1 MQPTTA
7 ILVGAFA
14 ATIGWL
20 YTARRARMLSR
31 KQHTISVIL
40 STSSNQRFISQRD
53 LIAPHLKNGQC
64 PTLWQSGSHS
74 HLRDALRD
82 VLNHYEFVAAGLRN
96 GDFDEKL
103 LRDSERATFVRLF
116 ERCEEYI
123 WQLRN
128 GRDRMTIYEH
138 LEWVHRRWQ
147 KAPPGLLQ
155 RGVEFLR
162 GRPFYGRL
170 ERRR

>member
-31 KQHTISVIL
+31 KQHTITVIL
-40 STSSNQRFISQRD
+40 NTSSNVRFISQRNM
-53 LIAPHLKNGQC
+53 IAPHLRNGQC
-64 PTLWQSGSHS
+64 PTLWLNGNHD
-74 HLRDALRD
+74 HLLIALRD

-96 GDFDEKL
+96 GDFDEQL
-103 LRDSERATFVRLF
+103 LKDSERATFVRLY
-116 ERCEEYI
+116 ERCEKYI
-123 WQLRN
+123 WRC
-128 GRDRMTIYEH
+128 RDDRSRMTIYEH
-138 LEWVHRRWQ
+138 LEWVHRRWA
-147 KAPPGLLQ
+147 KSPPGIVQ
-155 RGVEFLR
+155 RFVEFVR

-170 ERRR
+170 DRQH

>member
-7 ILVGAFA
+7 ILIGACA
-14 ATIGWL
+14 ATIGWI
-20 YTARRARMLSR
+20 YTARRAHILSR
-31 KQHTISVIL
+31 KQYMITVIL
-40 STSSNQRFISQRD
+40 NASSNERFIRQRD

-64 PTLWQSGSHS
+64 PTLWLNGNHDQ
-74 HLRDALRD
+74 LRDALRD

-103 LRDSERATFVRLF
+103 LKDSERSTFVRLF
-116 ERCEEYI
+116 ARCEEYI

-128 GRDRMTIYEH
+128 GRERMTIYEH
-138 LEWVHRRWQ
+138 LEWLHQRWE
-147 KAPPGLLQ
+147 KAPPGLFQ
-155 RGVEFLR
+155 RSIEFLR
-162 GRPFYGRL
+162 GRPFYGGL